1 MLSPLA
7 DRILIK
13 PDTPSDV
20 TESGIKMIRD
30 YVPENMGT
38 VVALPSHCT
47 ALCPDCGTKVVKEPS
62 VKVGDTVLFGYDAG
76 QEITIDASRYLLIR
90 DTDLIAVLSTEEEVT
105 HG

>member
-1 MLSPLA
+1 MIAPLA

-13 PDTPSDV
+13 PDTPSDQ
-20 TESGIKMIRD
+20 TESGLTMVRD

-38 VVALPSHCT
+38 VVAIPSRCSTHC
-47 ALCPDCGTKVVKEPS
+47 PECGSKVFTPPS

-76 QEITIDASRYLLIR
+76 QELKLDDERYLLIR
-90 DTDLIAVLSTEEEVT
+90 DTDLIAVLSTEEEVA